1 MKLKVVVY
9 FLLISFVLTSCSVQV
24 RDVKT
29 TTKPPS
35 KKTYS
40 TVKLPDTPKTKQS
53 TNPIRED
60 KINYFDSKAIIE
72 AVNYG
77 LSESDKNYI
86 TQEAQILDIEVPR
99 DEDVEYFINYFTTTK
114 KSFTE
119 NALKRANYFL
129 PMVKRIFLQEGLPQE
144 IAYLAVVESGFNPYA
159 TSPSN
164 AAGIWQFIPSTARR
178 FGLRIDE
185 FVDERRD
192 PYKSTVAA
200 AKYLKSLYS
209 MFGNWEL
216 AIAGYNCG
224 EKCVAKRLEAYN
236 GITYKDIKDYLPSE
250 TREYVPRFFAILLIA
265 NNPEKYG
272 LDTRSNIYDVINF
285 TADKEI
291 NLLDLAKEKNIDYDI
306 LKFYNAHLKTDVAFE
321 GININLPKIDTASF
335 DRRFITSP
343 PPKMYANN
351 RKPRESP
358 KTIPEPKQENI
369 VVSLIESDKDKPEI
383 IKASYKVKKYIV
395 KPGDTLY
402 SIAKRYGTDVETIKR
417 LNNLEDNTISVGMEL
432 TVPWLKEERQDLFL

>member
-1 MKLKVVVY
+1 MKLR
-9 FLLISFVLTSCSVQV
+9 LLAYLLLMSFILTSCSVQV
-24 RDVKT
+24 REVKT
-29 TTKPPS
+29 TTKLPY
-35 KKTYS
+35 KKNYS
-40 TVKLPDTPKTKQS
+40 VAKASDTPKVKQNIS
-53 TNPIRED
+53 PTIED
-60 KINYFDSKAIIE
+60 KTNYSDSKAIIE
-72 AVNYG
+72 AVKYG

-86 TQEAQILDIEVPR
+86 TQEAKILGIEIPN

-129 PMVKRIFLQEGLPQE
+129 PMVKSIFIQEGLPPE
-144 IAYLAVVESGFNPYA
+144 MAYLAVVESGFNPYA

-164 AAGIWQFIPSTARR
+164 AAGIWQFIPSTAKR

-209 MFGNWEL
+209 MFGSWEL

-236 GITYKDIKDYLPSE
+236 GITFKDIKDYLPNE
-250 TREYVPRFFAILLIA
+250 TKEYVPRFFAILLIA

-272 LDTRSNIYDVINF
+272 LDTKFNVYDVINF
-285 TADKEI
+285 TADREI

-306 LKFYNAHLKTDVAFE
+306 LKFYNAHLKTDTAFE
-321 GININLPKIDTASF
+321 GINVNIPKIDTASF

-343 PPKMYANN
+343 PPRIYATS
-351 RKPRESP
+351 RKPKENP
-358 KTIPEPKQENI
+358 KVVPENKQENI
-369 VVSLIESDKDKPEI
+369 ITLLELDKDKPEI
-383 IKASYKVKKYIV
+383 VKASYKIKKYTV
-395 KPGDTLY
+395 RPGDTLY

-432 TVPWLKEERQDLFL
+432 IIP